1 MNREGFRYDLTG
13 VWWCGK
19 QGILC
24 DWFGKTYLAFSAW
37 FWVLGTKKIG
47 KLAFIK
53 SWADYHTGWGQG
65 SVATDSLVTVFVYSV
80 SHMKDLSPSHNFLE
94 TRNFLEVLVQIVSWE
109 STVIATQELPPGRC
123 ITLNDGKKGGCDYT
137 ENYLWEHNSSYFLK
151 NIFNVLLFLNLNFTW
166 IHCSKVEIK

>member
-1 MNREGFRYDLTG
+1 MIWLESDG
-13 VWWCGK
+13 VGSRASYVIGLGKRTWLSQCGSE
-19 QGILC
+19 
-24 DWFGKTYLAFSAW
+24 FLAQ
-37 FWVLGTKKIG
+37 KIG

-65 SVATDSLVTVFVYSV
+65 SVATDGLVTVFVYSV

-123 ITLNDGKKGGCDYT
+123 ITLNDRRKGGCDYT